1 MSKPPSESLG
11 MQRQFQIYLAGLQK
25 KTPEFPVA
33 FEAMER
39 AAKAKMTPEAF
50 AYVAGG
56 AGSEDTM
63 TANREAFRRWR
74 IVPRMMR
81 DVARRDLSVELF
93 GRRLPAPI
101 LFAPIGVLGIVHED
115 AEVAVARAART
126 LGLPQ
131 ILSTVSSKPME
142 SVAEALGETP
152 RWFQLYWGPDRD
164 FTASLLR
171 RAEAAGFGALVVTLD
186 TKLLAWRER
195 DLQGAYLPF
204 LFGDGLA
211 NYFTDPVFRAALPAP
226 PEEDPAAAV
235 RRFSETFSDPSVT
248 WFDLAFL
255 REHTRMPILVK
266 GILHPDDARQA
277 LDHGVDGIIVS
288 NHGGRQVDGALG
300 ALDALAPVTEA
311 VRDRVP
317 VLFDSGIRRGADVFK
332 ALALGAKAV
341 LLGRPYVYGLALG
354 GEAGVRD
361 VALNL
366 MADFDLTLA
375 LCGCASVADV
385 CRDHLIHDGDL

>member
-11 MQRQFQIYLAGLQK
+11 MQRQFQIYLAGLQQQ
-25 KTPEFPVA
+25 TPERPVA
-33 FEAMER
+33 FEAMAH
-39 AAKAKMTPEAF
+39 AAEARMTPEAF

-115 AEVAVARAART
+115 AEVAVACAART

-164 FTASLLR
+164 FTVSLLR

-226 PEEDPAAAV
+226 PEEDPVAAV

-266 GILHPDDARQA
+266 GIVHPDDARQA

-300 ALDALAPVTEA
+300 ALDALAPVVEA

-385 CRDHLIHDGDL
+385 CRDHLVHDGDL